1 MSIDNRRPLASRQT
15 RWAQALAN
23 ALAKTRVTPNQVSA
37 ASMVM
42 ALIAGACFTLVGY
55 TQGGSQITALVVAA
69 LFCQLRLLCNL
80 LDGMLA
86 VEAGRGSSEGPFWN
100 EAPDRVAD
108 MVILVGA
115 GFGAG
120 AVWLGWAA
128 ATFAIGT
135 AYLRAFGQSLGQ
147 PADFGGPMAKQHRMA
162 LMTGAALLAALG
174 ASWIDAG
181 FILMSALIA
190 VVLGTALTC
199 WRRAERI
206 RNLLRNAQAP
216 ALGQE

>member
-1 MSIDNRRPLASRQT
+1 MNAENRRPLASRQT
-15 RWAQALAN
+15 RWARALTN
-23 ALAKTRVTPNQVSA
+23 ALARTRITPNQVSG

-42 ALIAGACFTLVGY
+42 ALIAGGCFALAGY
-55 TQGGSQITALVVAA
+55 VQGSLQIWALVAAA

-86 VEAGRGSSEGPFWN
+86 VEAGRSSAEGPFWN

-108 MVILVGA
+108 LLILVGA
-115 GFGAG
+115 GIGAG

-128 ATFAIGT
+128 GAFAIGT

-147 PADFGGPMAKQHRMA
+147 PADYSGPMAKQHRMA
-162 LMTGAALLAALG
+162 LMTGAAVLGALV

-181 FILMSALIA
+181 FVLLSALIA
-190 VVLGTALTC
+190 LILGAALTC
-199 WRRAERI
+199 WRRAGRI
-206 RNLLRNAQAP
+206 RELLRETPSAP
-216 ALGQE
+216 GEQG

>member
-1 MSIDNRRPLASRQT
+1 MNTENRRPLASRQT
-15 RWAQALAN
+15 RWARALAN
-23 ALAKTRVTPNQVSA
+23 ALAKTRVTPNQVSGT
-37 ASMVM
+37 SMVM
-42 ALIAGACFTLVGY
+42 ALIAGVCFALSAY
-55 TQGGSQITALVVAA
+55 AQGGLQITALIAAA

-86 VEAGRGSSEGPFWN
+86 VEAGLGSSEGPFWN

-108 MVILVGA
+108 LLILVGA

-128 ATFAIGT
+128 GAFAIGT

-147 PADFGGPMAKQHRMA
+147 PADFSGPMAKQHRMA
-162 LMTGAALLAALG
+162 LMTGAALLGALV
-174 ASWIDAG
+174 ASWIDPG
-181 FILMSALIA
+181 FVLMSALVA
-190 VVLGTALTC
+190 VVLGAALTC

-206 RNLLRNAQAP
+206 RDLLRETRIP
-216 ALGQE
+216 VSGPE

>member
-1 MSIDNRRPLASRQT
+1 MNPENRRPLACRQT
-15 RWAQALAN
+15 RWARAMAN
-23 ALAKTRVTPNQVSA
+23 ALAKTRITPNQVSGT
-37 ASMVM
+37 SMVM
-42 ALIAGACFTLVGY
+42 ALIAGACFALSGY
-55 TQGGSQITALVVAA
+55 VQGGLQIAALVAAA

-108 MVILVGA
+108 LLILVGA

-128 ATFAIGT
+128 GAFAIGT
-135 AYLRAFGQSLGQ
+135 AYLRAFGQSIGQ
-147 PADFGGPMAKQHRMA
+147 PADFSGPMAKQHRMA
-162 LMTGAALLAALG
+162 LITGAALLGALTT
-174 ASWIDAG
+174 SWIDPG
-181 FILMSALIA
+181 FVLMSALIA
-190 VVLGTALTC
+190 VALGAVLTC

-206 RNLLRNAQAP
+206 RDLLNNTQAP
-216 ALGQE
+216 SSNPE